1 MIRSTKR
8 CLRKVLGRALLTY
21 EELET
26 VLIEAEGVIND
37 RPITYIDTDS
47 TEEPLTPN
55 HLIFGRRLLAMNQ
68 NIVEPNAQAEIQD
81 FKGRVLY
88 RQKIIRDFQARWK
101 SEYLLTL
108 RCLPNSSKSKLSR

>member
-1 MIRSTKR
+1 MVRSTKR

-68 NIVEPNAQAEIQD
+68 NVVEPSAQA
-81 FKGRVLY
+81 
-88 RQKIIRDFQARWK
+88 KIPR
-101 SEYLLTL
+101 L
-108 RCLPNSSKSKLSR
+108 